1 MFSNKCLS
9 VEISGEEIRA
19 CLIKK
24 TGKKIEIADFTALQR
39 VNPGDDLPDIEL
51 LKEVKLRLGYTGKK
65 AVFTG
70 PVAREIEISMNREK
84 ILGLGNFQLKESV
97 KWEVEPFTGI
107 NGAMALT
114 GVKVPEYKPKIGEI
128 VEETDEINVYVSVIE
143 QNIYRALKE
152 RFKAAGLSLSRV
164 YPPESCFFE
173 VIRQTHDEADRAVF
187 EISDDRSNFALIGGG
202 EIKFIN
208 SLNITT
214 DLIKDHISGRTSPDL
229 EDTINFLFSQAPKP
243 YPVAL
248 TGTGALDD
256 EVIEF
261 LNSLSL
267 KKSEPLRLKRS
278 AGLTEAGFEESPLF
292 ATSAGAGY
300 LELFGGKKRNS
311 GINDL
316 VPVYVQIRRSAYLM
330 PLLVTIVLFLSLFM
344 HNRYMIF
351 QEKKY
356 SGKIEKYKKELK
368 ENAAKNKILEKLKKK
383 LESIEAEK
391 SGKQKRKAFLEKEAD
406 ENINELINNLEA
418 VSKSIPY
425 TSTLVSIETKTIENK
440 QKIYIKGISSVASNA
455 YGYSGEINKNF
466 NLISNVMSIKKQ
478 SETSGFPRYLFEI
491 EVGL

>member
-1 MFSNKCLS
+1 LFSNKCLS

-70 PVAREIEISMNREK
+70 PVAREVEISMNREK

>member
-1 MFSNKCLS
+1 MFSNKCLA

-19 CLIKK
+19 CLVKK

-51 LKEVKLRLGYTGKK
+51 LKEVKLRLGYNGKN

-84 ILGLGNFQLKESV
+84 VHGLGNFQLKESV

-128 VEETDEINVYVSVIE
+128 IEESDEINVYVSVIE

-173 VIRQTHDEADRAVF
+173 VIRQSHDEADRAVF
-187 EISDDRSNFALIGGG
+187 EISDDRSNFALISGG

-214 DLIKDHISGRTSPDL
+214 DLIKDHILGRLSPDL

-256 EVIEF
+256 EIIGF
-261 LNSLSL
+261 LNSVSQT
-267 KKSEPLRLKRS
+267 KSEPLRLKRS

-292 ATSAGAGY
+292 ATAAGAGY
-300 LELFGGKKRNS
+300 LELCGGKNRNS
-311 GINDL
+311 GIDDL
-316 VPVYVQIRRSAYLM
+316 IPVFVQIRRSAYLM
-330 PLLVTIVLFLSLFM
+330 PLLVTVLLFLSLFV
-344 HNRYMIF
+344 HNRYMIIT
-351 QEKKY
+351 EKKY
-356 SGKIEKYKKELK
+356 SKNIEEFKQDLK
-368 ENAAKNKILEKLKKK
+368 ESAAKNEALEKLKKK
-383 LESIEAEK
+383 LESIESEK
-391 SGKQKRKAFLEKEAD
+391 SGKQKRKKFLETEAD
-406 ENINELINNLEA
+406 ENISSLINNLEA
-418 VSKSIPY
+418 ISKSVPY
-425 TSTLVSIETKTIENK
+425 TSTLVSIESKLIENK
-440 QKIYIKGISSVASNA
+440 QKIYIKGISSIASNA
-455 YGYSGEINKNF
+455 YSLSGEINKNF
-466 NLISNVMSIKKQ
+466 NLESNVLSIKKQ
-478 SETSGFPRYLFEI
+478 SEKSGFPRYLFEI
-491 EVGL
+491 EVVL